1 MRVMISTG
9 RNETMRNLALRQTG
23 WAVPRPRPKSEVSPK
38 WHCEVT
44 SYDRRDKNK
53 HTKSGGE
60 HKILRQLVVR
70 LHSQLPVRYRAACCL
85 ALEYGRTSGVRIS
98 TEPKFLSTLTSKPAL
113 KPTQP
118 PTRWVL
124 KTLGLEVKEPGREAD
139 HFNLVRGLRMSGALP
154 PFSIYVFVAFRDFFY
169 SFSVQGKEHRPFP
182 SV

>member
-1 MRVMISTG
+1 
-9 RNETMRNLALRQTG
+9 
-23 WAVPRPRPKSEVSPK
+23 VPRPRPKSEVSPK

-98 TEPKFLSTLTSKPAL
+98 TGEKEFSLLQNVQKTVA
-113 KPTQP
+113 PTQP
-118 PTRWVL
+118 PSIVIGVPVPRAKRPT
-124 KTLGLEVKEPGREAD
+124 A
-139 HFNLVRGLRMSGALP
+139 HFYLVPRFRMSVAVLLRPLYAFITWAGTTV
-154 PFSIYVFVAFRDFFY
+154 PFLD
-169 SFSVQGKEHRPFP
+169 
-182 SV
+182 